1 LLACIPKDCVIACE
15 LDQHPGLE
23 ITQFWRRPPVPR
35 HVIEQAF
42 GLAEKR
48 ERRGARHV
56 VFLGLFYRLV
66 YDLGGELE
74 TMFEECLAG
83 LELLPGI
90 DRTGAGCEREHQEY
104 SREHT
109 PKPVPALARS
119 LGATEHFISANADET
134 GNYLGKTEA
143 FAIAAV
149 AQIGTKHRLIGDCA
163 VRREF
168 IAQGSR
174 KVVRRRAVDDNRDH
188 WSIRMARPEK
198 PHLLV
203 DGGSRRRNRRTQ
215 HEHCSRSIQCGYRGG
230 GQRGATGEVV
240 AIPEDR
246 SQ

>member
-1 LLACIPKDCVIACE
+1 A
-15 LDQHPGLE
+15 
-23 ITQFWRRPPVPR
+23 
-35 HVIEQAF
+35 
-42 GLAEKR
+42 
-48 ERRGARHV
+48 
-56 VFLGLFYRLV
+56 
-66 YDLGGELE
+66 LE
-74 TMFEECLAG
+74 TSVEECLVG

-230 GQRGATGEVV
+230 GQPGATGE
-240 AIPEDR
+240 ALASPEDR
-246 SQ
+246 SQCFWHRPGGRLAPDQIFTDAVVFQCLVQPLRPRCVVVAVAHERAVPNRGGFSHDLPS